1 MRHLERRLRVL
12 EQRAP
17 AARADGM
24 TVAEWV
30 QWHTTGQQPERWLKS
45 DAIQAQVAEIMSRV
59 QASLA
64 AVQVYEDAL
73 IDSYEDQ
80 LREFGGYE

>member
-1 MRHLERRLRVL
+1 MRHLERRLRAL

-30 QWHTTGQQPERWLKS
+30 QWRSTGEQPERWLS
-45 DAIQAQVAEIMSRV
+45 SPTAQATVAAM
-59 QASLA
+59 LA
-64 AVQVYEDAL
+64 RSEAVDRMMQ
-73 IDSYEDQ
+73 
-80 LREFGGYE
+80 EFEGYE

>member
-30 QWHTTGQQPERWLKS
+30 QWHTTGQQPERWLNS
-45 DAIQAQVAEIMSRV
+45 PAIQAQA
-59 QASLA
+59 A
-64 AVQVYEDAL
+64 AVQARSAAVDGMM
-73 IDSYEDQ
+73 
-80 LREFGGYE
+80 REFEGYE